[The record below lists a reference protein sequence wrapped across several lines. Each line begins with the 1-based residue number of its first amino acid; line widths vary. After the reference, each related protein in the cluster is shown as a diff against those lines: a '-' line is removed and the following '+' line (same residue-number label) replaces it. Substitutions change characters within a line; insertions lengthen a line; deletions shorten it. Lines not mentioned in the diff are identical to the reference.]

1 MERRSF
7 LAALAASGV
16 ATNGVPARGET
27 ERALREVA
35 AGKGMWFGAAA
46 GWPLLRDNEIYA
58 RQFAT
63 ECNMLVPEN
72 VLKMQVVHPEPERYN
87 FEPGDFLAAFCQKHG
102 MKMRGHTLVWHQQMA
117 PWFQGV
123 ATRENARRLLEEHIR
138 AVAGHY
144 RGKIE
149 SWDVVNE
156 AIDVKDGIAGGL
168 RKTPWF
174 ELLGPEYIDF
184 AFRAARAVDGEAR
197 LVYNDYGLDYADEG
211 TAAKQEAVLRLL
223 RGMLERKVPLD
234 GFGTQAHLNVASRE
248 KFKPEALRKFLGE
261 VAALGLKIYVTELD
275 VIDQA
280 LPDDV
285 EARDRGVAEFYE
297 AYLSAALDVK
307 AVVAVLTW
315 GLTDRYTWLARRHA
329 RASGAPIR
337 PLPLDREY
345 GRKPAWR
352 AIGRAMEGRRG

>member
-1 MERRSF
+1 MIDRRSF
-7 LAALAASGV
+7 LAAAPAVAGAGAALAQ
-16 ATNGVPARGET
+16 GEGG
-27 ERALREVA
+27 LREVA
-35 AGKGMWFGAAA
+35 AKRGMWFGAAA
-46 GWPLLRDNEIYA
+46 SWPLLRDDETYA
-58 RQFAT
+58 RHFAA

-72 VLKMQVVHPEPERYN
+72 VLKMQVVHPEPERYV
-87 FEPGDFLAAFCQKHG
+87 FIPGDFLASFCQKNG

-117 PWFQGV
+117 PWFQSV

-138 AVAGHY
+138 TVAGHY

-156 AIDVKDGIAGGL
+156 AIDVKDGITGGY
-168 RKTPWF
+168 RKTPWM

-184 AFRAARAVDGEAR
+184 AFRAAREADPEAG

-211 TAAKQEAVLRLL
+211 SAAKQEAVLRLL
-223 RGMLERKVPLD
+223 RGMRERKVPLD
-234 GFGTQAHLNVASRE
+234 GFGTQAHLNVANRQ
-248 KFKPEALRKFLGE
+248 KFQPEALRKFLGE

-285 EARDRGVAEFYE
+285 EARDHGVAEFYE

-307 AVVAVLTW
+307 AVAAVLTW

-329 RASGAPIR
+329 RPSGAPIR

-345 GRKPAWR
+345 QRKPAWR
-352 AIGRAMEGRRG
+352 AIGRVMEGRG